1 MKIYFAPLEGV
12 TGYIYR
18 RAHWKYYGGA
28 DKFFTPFLS
37 PTKNKAMT
45 YRERNDILPEH
56 NGGLTVP
63 QILTNQA
70 EYFVDTV
77 KELQSYGY
85 TEVNLNLGCP
95 SKTVTT
101 KRKGSG
107 FLAYPEELNR
117 FLEKCF
123 ANTDIAISVK
133 TRIGVSS
140 EDEFGKILEIFRQ
153 YPIAELTVHPR
164 LQTDL
169 YRGMVRLEAFDL
181 AYAGLGIPLCYNGD
195 IHTAGDYWK
204 ITEKYPGLNAVMIG
218 RGFLANP
225 ALGSEI
231 KKQEEHTFDKDR
243 FLAFHEQILRD
254 YTAIMSWDKN
264 TLFKMK
270 ELWFYMIQM
279 FPEKDREYKKL
290 KKAQT
295 IREYEDAVYGI
306 VR

>member
-28 DKFFTPFLS
+28 DKYFTPFLS

-77 KELQSYGY
+77 KELQNYGY

-195 IHTAGDYWK
+195 IHTAGDYRK
-204 ITEKYPGLNAVMIG
+204 IIEKYPGLNAVMIG

-231 KKQEEHTFDKDR
+231 KNQEEHTFDKDR

-254 YTAIMSWDKN
+254 YTAIMSGDKN

>member
-1 MKIYFAPLEGV
+1 M
-12 TGYIYR
+12 
-18 RAHWKYYGGA
+18 KYYIAALVGLTVYFYRNA
-28 DKFFTPFLS
+28 YQKYFHDIDRYFTPFI
-37 PTKNKAMT
+37 TNKKLDFKVKK
-45 YRERNDILPEH
+45 DIDPEH
-56 NGGLTVP
+56 NQGMEVVP
-63 QILTNQA
+63 QILTNDA
-70 EYFVDTV
+70 KGFLDTV
-77 KELQSYGY
+77 EKLKGYGY
-85 TEVNLNLGCP
+85 DEVNLNLGCP
-95 SKTVTT
+95 SKTVVS
-101 KRKGSG
+101 KGRGSG
-107 FLAYPEELNR
+107 FLIHTEELNR

-195 IHTAGDYWK
+195 IHTAGDYRK
-204 ITEKYPGLNAVMIG
+204 IIEKYPRLNAVMIG

-231 KKQEEHTFDKDR
+231 KNQEEHMFDKDR

-254 YTAIMSWDKN
+254 YTAIMSGDKN

>member
-28 DKFFTPFLS
+28 DKYFTPFLS

-77 KELQSYGY
+77 KELQNYGY

-107 FLAYPEELNR
+107 FLAYP
-117 FLEKCF
+117 
-123 ANTDIAISVK
+123 
-133 TRIGVSS
+133 
-140 EDEFGKILEIFRQ
+140 
-153 YPIAELTVHPR
+153 
-164 LQTDL
+164 
-169 YRGMVRLEAFDL
+169 
-181 AYAGLGIPLCYNGD
+181 
-195 IHTAGDYWK
+195 
-204 ITEKYPGLNAVMIG
+204 
-218 RGFLANP
+218 
-225 ALGSEI
+225 
-231 KKQEEHTFDKDR
+231 
-243 FLAFHEQILRD
+243 
-254 YTAIMSWDKN
+254 
-264 TLFKMK
+264 
-270 ELWFYMIQM
+270 
-279 FPEKDREYKKL
+279 
-290 KKAQT
+290 
-295 IREYEDAVYGI
+295 
-306 VR
+306 

>member
-28 DKFFTPFLS
+28 DKYFTPFLS

-101 KRKGSG
+101 KRKGFRIPCVSG
-107 FLAYPEELNR
+107 RTEPVSGEMFCEHR
-117 FLEKCF
+117 HC
-123 ANTDIAISVK
+123 DIGK
-133 TRIGVSS
+133 
-140 EDEFGKILEIFRQ
+140 DENWGKQR
-153 YPIAELTVHPR
+153 R
-164 LQTDL
+164 
-169 YRGMVRLEAFDL
+169 
-181 AYAGLGIPLCYNGD
+181 
-195 IHTAGDYWK
+195 
-204 ITEKYPGLNAVMIG
+204 
-218 RGFLANP
+218 
-225 ALGSEI
+225 
-231 KKQEEHTFDKDR
+231 
-243 FLAFHEQILRD
+243 
-254 YTAIMSWDKN
+254 
-264 TLFKMK
+264 
-270 ELWFYMIQM
+270 
-279 FPEKDREYKKL
+279 
-290 KKAQT
+290 
-295 IREYEDAVYGI
+295 
-306 VR
+306 